1 LYGEEIDLMNANDE
15 LNHYV
20 REHRGP
26 VDDRMGLYEP
36 ADEGSG
42 DPEAMSNWR
51 ISYIIEKT

>member
-1 LYGEEIDLMNANDE
+1 MNADDE
-15 LNHYV
+15 LNHDV